1 MGCYKRC
8 YLRHWALAVTDLHGV
23 KHIAGDG
30 GILRRLMWAVFFLA
44 ALVIFL
50 YQATQTMI
58 HFFESHHITKVDIS
72 YRKKLDFPA
81 VTVCN
86 FNKYRESALT
96 ERDIR
101 NVGYHLG
108 IVDKDH
114 NLINPHLYTEEFR
127 QKMAAVDWSVQ
138 DIDSNYNM
146 TEFTNRTGHQL
157 DEMIVECSWKD
168 EPCSPADFH
177 HIFTHLGNCYTFNHV
192 DLKEERHSS
201 ISAGAAN
208 GLKLTLDIQEEEYTP
223 SNDLDGAAEDA
234 GIKWMLHHPSEP
246 PYVKELGFG
255 AGPGHHTFVAV
266 RHEEVQSL
274 PYPYTT
280 CMENTAGLLDYFD
293 HYSLQACRIECETQI
308 VVERCGC
315 KLVEQPGDARVCN
328 PAESHECAHIVLVQ
342 AVAGHI
348 DTPCKCDSPCEVEG
362 YPFVN
367 TNVKLRARYIE
378 RIYSNT
384 THNFSAD
391 YIQNNLVLLSIYYEA
406 LNAETVTQLPEVTI
420 PSLLAALGGNFGL
433 FLGASVLT
441 IVELFEYLFDELTA
455 SCTVGK
461 RSNRTGNSRAVL
473 TAKEKNTANTTNTE
487 ISVISVEE
495 EIKIK

>member
-8 YLRHWALAVTDLHGV
+8 YLRQWALTDTDLHGV
-23 KHIAGDG
+23 KHIAGEG
-30 GILRRLMWAVFFLA
+30 GILRRLIWAACFLA
-44 ALVIFL
+44 ALVVFL
-50 YQATQTMI
+50 HQATLTLI
-58 HFFESHHITKVDIS
+58 HFVEKHHVTKVDIS

-96 ERDIR
+96 DRDIR

-108 IVDKDH
+108 IVDEDH
-114 NLINPHLYTEEFR
+114 NLINPYLYTEEFR
-127 QKMAAVDWSVQ
+127 RKMAAVDWSVH
-138 DIDSNYNM
+138 DIDDEYNM

-157 DEMIVECSWKD
+157 DEMIVECSWRD
-168 EPCSPADFH
+168 EPCSPDDFH
-177 HIFTHLGNCYTFNHV
+177 HIFSHLGNCYTFNHV
-192 DLKEERHSS
+192 ALATERHSS

-208 GLKLTLDIQEEEYTP
+208 GLKLTLNIQEEEYTP
-223 SNDLDGAAEDA
+223 SNDLHGAAEDA

-266 RHEEVQSL
+266 RHEEVESL
-274 PYPYTT
+274 PSPYTP
-280 CMENTAGLLDYFD
+280 CMETSAGFLDHFD
-293 HYSLQACRIECETQI
+293 HYSLQACRIECETE
-308 VVERCGC
+308 VVVQRCGC
-315 KLVEQPGDARVCN
+315 RLVEQPGNAPVCN
-328 PAESHECAHIVLVQ
+328 PAETHECAQAALVH
-342 AVAGHI
+342 AVAGHG
-348 DTPCKCDSPCEVEG
+348 DQACDCSSPCSVES
-362 YPFVN
+362 YPFTT
-367 TNVKLRARYIE
+367 TNVRLRAKYIE

-406 LNAETVTQLPEVTI
+406 LNAEVIEQLPEMTV

-441 IVELFEYLFDELTA
+441 IVELLEYVFDELTA
-455 SCTVGK
+455 SCTRRKTSG
-461 RSNRTGNSRAVL
+461 RISNAREILTVRA
-473 TAKEKNTANTTNTE
+473 AP
-487 ISVISVEE
+487 ISVIDTEKE
-495 EIKIK
+495 LEHGRQWNR